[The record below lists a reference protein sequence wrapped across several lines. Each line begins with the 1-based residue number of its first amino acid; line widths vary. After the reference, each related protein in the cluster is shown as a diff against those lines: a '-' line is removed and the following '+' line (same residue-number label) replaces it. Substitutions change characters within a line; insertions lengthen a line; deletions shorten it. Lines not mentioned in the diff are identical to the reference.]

1 MPVAGAARRIER
13 RVSPSADRFDAV
25 GGRACRRDRP
35 LRHRLLAEVVMV
47 EMNVGGHNDD
57 VVVRVLEF
65 GQGRT
70 SIGR

>member
-1 MPVAGAARRIER
+1 
-13 RVSPSADRFDAV
+13 
-25 GGRACRRDRP
+25 
-35 LRHRLLAEVVMV
+35 MV